1 MEVQPDFHDEVS
13 YEEFLEWLHNFPPP
27 NDKLRAAYAGYRKA
41 IFGGDLAV
49 KISLDPRDDVI
60 NMLVGALDECRQA
73 LTDYMDQYP
82 HMAKGYLVDAEQH
95 ARAAL
100 KLAKAHVK

>member
-1 MEVQPDFHDEVS
+1 MSNIQR
-13 YEEFLEWLHNFPPP
+13 YEPWPQEWPKEDAN
-27 NDKLRAAYAGYRKA
+27 
-41 IFGGDLAV
+41 GDLVMYEDHLKIV
-49 KISLDPRDDVI
+49 KNLEI
-60 NMLVGALDECRQA
+60 ALDECRQA

-82 HMAKGYLVDAEQH
+82 HMAKGYLVDAAQH